1 MTFSAEWDERFR
13 ANRNISVWPWS
24 DLVSYVNRFA
34 RPGDGYKRVL
44 ELGCGAGANI
54 PFFMSLDVDYFA
66 VEGSASIVARLHEA
80 HPGLR
85 DRIVVGDFTEA
96 LPFPGPFDLV
106 VDRSALTHNTTDA
119 INRTLAMIFDRL
131 RPGGRFIG
139 IDWFSTSHQ
148 DAQKGDALDAHTRT
162 NLRAGQFAG
171 VGAVHFSDD
180 EHLIGL
186 LTLKGFRV
194 DLLEKKDLQV
204 VHPKGGGGRAERVG
218 MWHFVAV
225 KP

>member
-13 ANRNISVWPWS
+13 TNQNISVWPWS

-34 RPGDGYKRVL
+34 KPVDGYKRVL

-54 PFFMSLDVDYFA
+54 PFFTNLAVDYFA
-66 VEGSASIVARLHEA
+66 IEGSASIVARLHRA
-80 HPGLR
+80 YPDLKR
-85 DRIVVGDFTEA
+85 RILVGDFTRS

-106 VDRSALTHNTTDA
+106 VDRSAVTHNTTEA
-119 INRTLAMIFDRL
+119 IRRTLAMVFDRL
-131 RPGGRFIG
+131 RAGGKLIG

-148 DAQKGDALDAHTRT
+148 DAQGGDALDANTRT
-162 NLRAGQFAG
+162 NHPAGQFAG
-171 VGAVHFSDD
+171 VGAVHFSDQTHIAD
-180 EHLIGL
+180 LLGRAGFHLD
-186 LTLKGFRV
+186 V
-194 DLLEKKDLQV
+194 LEKKDLQV
-204 VHPKGGGGRAERVG
+204 VHPKGGGGRTERAG